1 VLLLLI
7 LGCVSP
13 AAPTDPQTSVPL
25 DTAEP
30 ESASSRDDG
39 PLELEIPPAELTA
52 AEVASAIST
61 LGGAGLP
68 SPVAVQ
74 EVYLWRLDGRSGD
87 CPQGSEANVTTPFGG
102 CVASDGWTWSG
113 IAEYDGTPPEIPE
126 IPKSFA
132 LLGDLEVTSPEGDR
146 LLLAGQISLELDAD
160 ADTWATDYAGT
171 WTWSLADGWL
181 GLPGASAVY
190 SAAGSRQDGTTT
202 LTLDGSFHDG
212 SLSVRLYEVA
222 VSSAACGGEPVGRFE
237 LRDASGYWYVLD
249 GQDCGCGP
257 VSWADG
263 TTLGEACVSL
273 AAPLADL
280 AQAMAGG
287 L

>member
-1 VLLLLI
+1 MLLLLT
-7 LGCVSP
+7 LGCVAP
-13 AAPTDPQTSVPL
+13 AAPIDPQPSVPL

-30 ESASSRDDG
+30 ESESAQDDG
-39 PLELEIPPAELTA
+39 PLELEVPPAELTA
-52 AEVASAIST
+52 TEVASAIST
-61 LGGAGLP
+61 LGSAGLP
-68 SPVAVQ
+68 SPVEVQ

-102 CVASDGWTWSG
+102 CVAADGWIWSG
-113 IAEYDGTPPEIPE
+113 IAEYAGEPPESPE
-126 IPKSFA
+126 TPKSFA

-146 LLLAGQISLELDAD
+146 LVLGGQISLELDAD
-160 ADTWATDYAGT
+160 SDTWATDYAGT
-171 WTWSLADGWL
+171 WSWSLADGWL
-181 GLPGASAVY
+181 GLAGASAVY

-212 SLSVRLYEVA
+212 SLSVRLDEVV
-222 VSSAACGGEPVGRFE
+222 VSSAVCGGEPVGRFE

-257 VSWADG
+257 VGWADG